1 MMSGDDQCK
10 FVIITGDMIPSP
22 SLHESRREL
31 INRNNDAFSSG
42 QLSDNQ
48 MDREQDIRHE
58 IICHY
63 RTLLTDLLI
72 KGNFLMISTSN

>member
-31 INRNNDAFSSG
+31 INRNNDDNDAFSSG
-42 QLSDNQ
+42 QSAGS
-48 MDREQDIRHE
+48 RARH
-58 IICHY
+58 
-63 RTLLTDLLI
+63 
-72 KGNFLMISTSN
+72 